1 MSDADVT
8 IRPARED
15 DAEWII
21 PLGPRMH
28 EFGPPPWRDVRVMD
42 DAVAAQWA
50 RELASPTPGS
60 AFLVAED
67 ALGSPV
73 GFVWLKTERD
83 YFIDMPVGHVIDI
96 AVTKAGEGRGIGRAL
111 LDAADRW
118 AESNGYP
125 WITLHVFEG
134 NDRARRVYE
143 KHGYVPEWTRMLKR
157 IGPPARDQQS
167 SSEPT

>member
-1 MSDADVT
+1 
-8 IRPARED
+8 
-15 DAEWII
+15 
-21 PLGPRMH
+21 MH

-42 DAVAAQWA
+42 AAVAAQWA

-118 AESNGYP
+118 AEANGYP
-125 WITLHVFEG
+125 WLTLHVFEG

-157 IGPPARDQQS
+157 VGPAAKDGKDGQ
-167 SSEPT
+167 